1 MRLIA
6 YYRVSTRKQ
15 AGSGLGLDAQRQAVQ
30 QYATGRNADV
40 IAEYVETESGRK
52 SDRPRFAE
60 ALAHA
65 RRTRAT
71 IIIAKLD
78 RLGRSVHFISG
89 LMESGVPFDCADRPG
104 ADPFRLHIEA
114 AIAEEEARKI
124 SQRTKEALQAAKRR
138 GVLLGA
144 SRPQCRNLTDV
155 ARRRGATTTQA
166 KAAVYY
172 ADVLPTIRERRTA
185 GATLEAIAAEL
196 NQGDSVTLSGLPWTA
211 VAVYRLL
218 ARNKRRL
225 HATGL

>member
-89 LMESGVPFDCADRPG
+89 LMESGVPFDSPIVRGPIPSACTSKQPSPKRKPARSASEPRK
-104 ADPFRLHIEA
+104 PCRLPNV
-114 AIAEEEARKI
+114 
-124 SQRTKEALQAAKRR
+124 
-138 GVLLGA
+138 GVC
-144 SRPQCRNLTDV
+144 S
-155 ARRRGATTTQA
+155 
-166 KAAVYY
+166 
-172 ADVLPTIRERRTA
+172 
-185 GATLEAIAAEL
+185 
-196 NQGDSVTLSGLPWTA
+196 
-211 VAVYRLL
+211 
-218 ARNKRRL
+218 
-225 HATGL
+225 